1 MTEPI
6 VAVTIGRSN
15 YARMFSEQAWD
26 RLESFATVVHHDGDE
41 PAGKEDLLGL
51 LSTAQGCI
59 TSWGVAQIDA
69 DVMAAAASLEAVA
82 HMGSS
87 VKRFVSDAVWDR
99 GVRVTSAG
107 IALARD
113 VAETTLG
120 LMIVGRKRIWPL
132 GRHVSDGG
140 WRDSPVWKTWDA
152 RELTL
157 GTPAPQSIAP
167 TDIDCTELYHRRIAL
182 MRRQVDYGPTDYF
195 SDPRVGASLFIGAV
209 WTPGFY
215 YLPFHAL
222 QRFQK
227 EQHRPQQQAD
237 IDALRTASA
246 AQRCFEH

>member
-1 MTEPI
+1 MCIRVLSVLAALCLLTT
-6 VAVTIGRSN
+6 AVHADPSAPLLPAVNREQVKQFVRERGR
-15 YARMFSEQAWD
+15 
-26 RLESFATVVHHDGDE
+26 
-41 PAGKEDLLGL
+41 
-51 LSTAQGCI
+51 
-59 TSWGVAQIDA
+59 
-69 DVMAAAASLEAVA
+69 
-82 HMGSS
+82 
-87 VKRFVSDAVWDR
+87 
-99 GVRVTSAG
+99 
-107 IALARD
+107 
-113 VAETTLG
+113 
-120 LMIVGRKRIWPL
+120 
-132 GRHVSDGG
+132 
-140 WRDSPVWKTWDA
+140 DA

-167 TDIDCTELYHRRIAL
+167 TDLDCTELYHRRIAL